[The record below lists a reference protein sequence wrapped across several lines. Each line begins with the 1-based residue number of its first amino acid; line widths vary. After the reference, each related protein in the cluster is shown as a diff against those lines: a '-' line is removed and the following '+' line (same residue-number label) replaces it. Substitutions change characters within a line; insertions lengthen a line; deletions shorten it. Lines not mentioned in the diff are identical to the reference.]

1 MCEHVNRVN
10 RPDCLVAIGLSRKP
24 PVPPKPPVCND
35 ADVGSRGN
43 GKWWLVFASPPP
55 TPHSSSLFSAPSQS
69 AARLV
74 ECTSLCIQ
82 LRNQIKMPVNYL
94 PPRRSGGQ
102 ASSCQAQLHKLFQCV
117 PTRYFRTNH
126 TQQYFLHI
134 HNREK
139 YYTCV
144 PKQVHLIGSNI
155 PSGLY

>member
-10 RPDCLVAIGLSRKP
+10 RPDCLISIGLSRKP
-24 PVPPKPPVCND
+24 PVPPKPPACND
-35 ADVGSRGN
+35 RDVGFRGN

-55 TPHSSSLFSAPSQS
+55 TPHSSSLFSASSQS

-82 LRNQIKMPVNYL
+82 LRNQIKMPVNYP
-94 PPRRSGGQ
+94 PPRRSCGQ

-117 PTRYFRTNH
+117 PTRHFRTIIFNNISYAF
-126 TQQYFLHI
+126 TI
-134 HNREK
+134 ENSI
-139 YYTCV
+139 YTCV
-144 PKQVHLIGSNI
+144 PKQVHLIGSDM